1 MGMAQVL
8 QEDRGRVRVLILS
21 DPERRNP
28 LSEAM
33 SRALLLALEAAE
45 ADPGVR
51 AVVLT
56 GAPPAF
62 SAGADLKFLR
72 EVTKLGAK
80 ANLAHSQELKE
91 VFRRI
96 YTFPK
101 PVIAAV
107 NGPAVAGGA
116 GLVLASDLAVMDEE
130 AKIGFTEVRIGFVA
144 ALVAVMLVR
153 HVGEK
158 HARELLLQGKLI
170 GAGEAY
176 RLGLVNEVAPKGQAL
191 ERALALASQIAEAA
205 PSSLALTKALLSQLP
220 SMGLFE
226 GFGLA
231 TLANA
236 WIRETDDLTEGIQA
250 FFEKRKPEF

>member
-8 QEDRGRVRVLILS
+8 KEDRGKVRVLTLS

-28 LSEAM
+28 LSETM
-33 SRALLLALEAAE
+33 SRALLLALEEAE
-45 ADPGVR
+45 TDPGVR

-80 ANLAHSQELKE
+80 ANLDHSHELKE

-101 PVIAAV
+101 PVVAAV

-116 GLVLASDLAVMDEE
+116 GLVLASDLAVMDEG

-158 HARELLLQGKLI
+158 HARQLLLQGRLI
-170 GAGEAY
+170 GAAEAY

-191 ERALALASQIAEAA
+191 ERALALANQIAEGA
-205 PSSLALTKALLSQLP
+205 PTSLALTKALLSQLP

-226 GFGLA
+226 GFSLA
-231 TLANA
+231 ALANA
-236 WIRETDDLTEGIQA
+236 WIRETDDLIEGIQA